1 MATKMIRRNVHERLR
16 ECLGARR
23 VTVVTGP
30 RQSGKTT
37 LVRQLLVELGTGTM
51 RSLDDPG
58 MLEAA
63 EADPVGFIAAGN
75 RPVVVDEVQ
84 RVGEPLVRAVKSQVD
99 RDPRP
104 GQFVLTGS
112 SNFLTVP
119 TISESLA
126 GRAGFVEVW
135 PFTQGELATRSD
147 RFTDVVFSEPE
158 SVARYSESGLT
169 KGELLERIVT
179 GGYPEV
185 QRLAG
190 RQRSGWFRDYVRT
203 TIERD
208 IVEIA
213 GIRKVEELGDLL
225 RILAART
232 ACELVMQ
239 SVINDSRLERQAV
252 YDHRAWLETI
262 HLVMTV
268 PAWSRNL
275 TRRVKRRP
283 KLYVTDP
290 GLAAWLLGKNAGALA
305 DPLDPSVGQLV
316 ETFVA
321 CELRRQI
328 TWADTDVSL
337 FHYQDHAGGEIDL
350 ILEARDGRVVAVEV
364 KAGQTP
370 KQEWFRW
377 MKWLR
382 ERLGDKFV
390 FGVALYAGDQV
401 LPFGDRLAAMPIS
414 TLWEL

>member
-1 MATKMIRRNVHERLR
+1 MMT
-16 ECLGARR
+16 
-23 VTVVTGP
+23 
-30 RQSGKTT
+30 
-37 LVRQLLVELGTGTM
+37 
-51 RSLDDPG
+51 G

-99 RDPRP
+99 QDPSP

-135 PFTQGELATRSD
+135 PFTQGELAVRSE
-147 RFTDVVFSEPE
+147 RFPDVVFSQPQ
-158 SVARYSESGLT
+158 SLARYSPSGLT

-185 QRLAG
+185 QRLEG

-203 TIERD
+203 TVERD

-225 RILAART
+225 RLLAART

-283 KLYVTDP
+283 KLYITDP
-290 GLAAWLLGKNAGALA
+290 GLAAWLLGKNAQALA

-328 TWADTDVSL
+328 TWADADISL
-337 FHYQDHAGGEIDL
+337 FHYHDHAGGEIDL

-377 MKWLR
+377 AKWLR
-382 ERLGDKFV
+382 ESLGDNFV
-390 FGVALYAGDQV
+390 FGIALYTGDQV
-401 LPFGDRLAAMPIS
+401 LPFGDRLAALPIS
-414 TLWEL
+414 ALWEL